1 MPSSSDAQE
10 LAARLSRIKK
20 LLDRLERECASV
32 PANHEV
38 FVRIRRE
45 MEIVNQGLKPLASGP
60 TKSSR
65 PKRRV

>member
-10 LAARLSRIKK
+10 LAARLSRMKK

-38 FVRIRRE
+38 FV
-45 MEIVNQGLKPLASGP
+45 
-60 TKSSR
+60 
-65 PKRRV
+65 